1 MRNDQDVDNL
11 FLFIVSH
18 VVVKMAESFAAN
30 TVSRFRSPKIGE
42 EESKLLQGSI
52 PTSTA
57 HRTKWAIKTFHEW
70 QINRKVKVPVLDVF
84 GAFRDYVD
92 LYKVQSLS
100 R

>member
-1 MRNDQDVDNL
+1 MD
-11 FLFIVSH
+11 
-18 VVVKMAESFAAN
+18 ESFAAN
-30 TVSRFRSPKIGE
+30 TVRGFCSTKIGE